1 MGKMNKRTMYTD
13 NLLAMMENTNSYRI
27 WFNRIAEIFMS
38 RFQWDNLPDEIPERF
53 IEQSLMRQGAC
64 WLGVDKLGGM
74 ALASRMNNR
83 ARPNFYGDPV
93 EFECYGLNGVHFT
106 AYRYDGEG
114 RNFVGV
120 PIWNNYQR
128 TPSYLTIREY
138 ALRLALIERTIDV
151 NVNGQKTPR
160 IIAGTQEQ
168 ILSFKNAVK
177 DIDTFSAALVVDKSL
192 DVNESL
198 QVFAQPAPYVADK
211 LKLLSRDQ
219 WAEVLDMGG
228 VGQPP
233 EKRERL
239 NEREIETSIMSAQ
252 ATLYSGLTC
261 RQEAA
266 KLFNDMFDYNVQVS
280 YRDFGLVDD
289 TTEDNRPTDREDN
302 KAQEVEHA

>member
-1 MGKMNKRTMYTD
+1 MGKMNARTMYTD
-13 NLLAMMENTNSYRI
+13 NLLTMMENTNSYRI

-38 RFQWDNLPDEIPERF
+38 RFQWDNLPDEIPEQF

-64 WLGVDKLGGM
+64 WLGKSSSAGV
-74 ALASRMNNR
+74 ALAARMNTR
-83 ARPNFYGDPV
+83 ARPDFYGDPV

-106 AYRYDGEG
+106 AYRRPGDGRE
-114 RNFVGV
+114 FVGV

-160 IIAGTQEQ
+160 IICGTQEQ
-168 ILSFKNAVK
+168 ILSYKNAIN
-177 DIDTFSAALVVDKSL
+177 DIDTFSAALIVDKSL

-266 KLFNDMFDYNVQVS
+266 KLFNNMFGYNVQVS
-280 YRDFGLVDD
+280 YRDFGLVDE
-289 TTEDNRPTDREDN
+289 TSEDNRPTDREDDQ
-302 KAQEVEHA
+302 AQEIDHT

>member
-1 MGKMNKRTMYTD
+1 MGKMNRRTAYTD
-13 NLLAMMENTNSYRI
+13 NLLTMLETSTSYRI

-38 RFQWDNLPDEIPERF
+38 RFEWQNLPDNIPERF
-53 IEQSLMRQGAC
+53 IEQSLMRTGSC
-64 WLGVDKLGGM
+64 WLGYDQLGQM
-74 ALASRMNNR
+74 ALAARMGQR
-83 ARPNFYGDPV
+83 GKPDFYGDPM

-106 AYRYDGEG
+106 AHRYPGTEH
-114 RNFVGV
+114 NFVGV

-128 TPSYLTIREY
+128 TPSYMTIREY

-160 IIAGTQEQ
+160 LISGTQEQ
-168 ILSFKNAVK
+168 ILAIKNAVK
-177 DIDTFSAALVVDKSL
+177 DIDTFSAALIVDNAL
-192 DVNESL
+192 DRDNTL

-211 LKLLSRDQ
+211 LKMLSREQ

-239 NEREIETSIMSAQ
+239 NETEIETSIMSAQ
-252 ATLYSGLTC
+252 ATLYSGLAC

-266 KLFNDMFDYNVQVS
+266 KQFNDMLGYNVQVT
-280 YRDFGLVDD
+280 YREYGLVSNDADD
-289 TTEDNRPTDREDN
+289 PRPTDREDSN
-302 KAQEVEHA
+302 QEQVQHT